1 MFYFYLTYKCFNI
14 NKIILESMSE
24 SSNEE
29 SLEDIAS
36 LLDISFANEML
47 RREIDLQSLANAE
60 ENSVNLNT
68 ISNPFVMDLLDKLDR
83 HEKNLQKELD
93 VIVLERAKP
102 DGIKKVFTTT
112 PQNRKI
118 ILRSILVA
126 NQVQDLEQQKEQL
139 VKENQEL
146 LDFIQICQ

>member
-1 MFYFYLTYKCFNI
+1 
-14 NKIILESMSE
+14 MSE